1 MVRTIGV
8 GALILGV
15 DALYFTAIVKMNNS
29 VTTEQELLSKIYQKE
44 FHFIQKKGT
53 VFSKIHDKRIIY
65 IKFLSHNKLAHSDTM
80 VIERNIPST
89 SLSRLNLFNWLNCF
103 FF

>member
-44 FHFIQKKGT
+44 FHFIQKKVT
-53 VFSKIHDKRIIY
+53 VFSNDKWVIVDVWSN
-65 IKFLSHNKLAHSDTM
+65 KKLANSDTM
-80 VIERNIPST
+80 VREHNIPST
-89 SLSRLNLFNWLNCF
+89 SLFRFN
-103 FF
+103 